1 MNELGATEQSFIKNL
16 NKFTMFGSKKNKE
29 AGNTNDTS
37 SSSSKSLSLNT
48 LVKGTSIK
56 GDIKAE
62 SDIRVDGKI
71 EGTLECGA
79 KVIIGPTGMVEG
91 EIKCANAVIEGRFDG
106 NLVVRETLSL
116 KETAIINGDAS
127 YDKLIV
133 QQGAVINAAIK
144 RNNQA
149 GNNGASKN
157 LKVSKDIVK
166 KTNGKVTA

>member
-1 MNELGATEQSFIKNL
+1 
-16 NKFTMFGSKKNKE
+16 MFGSKKNKE
-29 AGNTNDTS
+29 ASTS
-37 SSSSKSLSLNT
+37 NVSNSTGSKSLSLNT

-56 GDIKAE
+56 GDINAE

-71 EGTLECGA
+71 NGTLKCSA
-79 KVIIGPTGMVEG
+79 KVIIGPTGVVEG
-91 EIKCANAVIEGRFDG
+91 EITCVNAVIEGRFDG
-106 NLVVRETLSL
+106 NLVVKETLSL

-144 RNNQA
+144 RNNPS
-149 GNNGASKN
+149 GNNSATNN

>member
-1 MNELGATEQSFIKNL
+1 
-16 NKFTMFGSKKNKE
+16 MFGSKKNKE
-29 AGNTNDTS
+29 AGTNTDTAS
-37 SSSSKSLSLNT
+37 SGSRSLSLNT
-48 LVKGTSIK
+48 LVKGTVVK

-62 SDIRVDGKI
+62 SDIRIDGKI
-71 EGTLECGA
+71 EGTLECGS
-79 KVIIGPTGMVEG
+79 KVIIGPTGVVEG

-106 NLVVRETLSL
+106 NLVVQETLSL

-149 GNNGASKN
+149 GKNGTSNN
-157 LKVSKDIVK
+157 LKVAKDIVK
-166 KTNGKVTA
+166 KTNGKVTV

>member
-1 MNELGATEQSFIKNL
+1 
-16 NKFTMFGSKKNKE
+16 MFGSKKNKE
-29 AGNTNDTS
+29 ANTNTDTGS
-37 SSSSKSLSLNT
+37 TASKSGSLNT

-62 SDIRVDGKI
+62 SDIRIDGKI
-71 EGTLECGA
+71 NGTLNCSA
-79 KVIIGPTGMVEG
+79 KVIIGQTGLVEG
-91 EIKCANAVIEGRFDG
+91 EITCINAVIEGRFDG
-106 NLVVRETLSL
+106 NLVVKETLSL

-144 RNNQA
+144 RNNPSA
-149 GNNGASKN
+149 NNGASNN
-157 LKVSKDIVK
+157 LKASKDIVK

>member
-1 MNELGATEQSFIKNL
+1 
-16 NKFTMFGSKKNKE
+16 MFGSKKNKE
-29 AGNTNDTS
+29 ANISNDSTS
-37 SSSSKSLSLNT
+37 TGSKSLSLNT
-48 LVKGTSIK
+48 LVKGTVIK

-62 SDIRVDGKI
+62 SDIRIDGKI
-71 EGTLECGA
+71 EGTLDCSS
-79 KVIIGPTGMVEG
+79 KVIIGPTGVVEG
-91 EIKCANAVIEGRFDG
+91 EITCVNAVIEGRFDG
-106 NLVVRETLSL
+106 NLVVKETLSL

-144 RNNQA
+144 RNNPS
-149 GNNGASKN
+149 GNNGTTNN

>member
-1 MNELGATEQSFIKNL
+1 
-16 NKFTMFGSKKNKE
+16 MFGNKKNKE
-29 AGNTNDTS
+29 TGTNNES
-37 SSSSKSLSLNT
+37 SSNLKSRSLNT
-48 LVKGTSIK
+48 LVQGTAIT

-71 EGTLECGA
+71 NGTLSCEA

-91 EIKCANAVIEGRFDG
+91 EITCVNAVIEGRFDG
-106 NLVVRETLSL
+106 NLVVKEVLSL

-144 RNNQA
+144 RNNHS
-149 GNNGASKN
+149 GSNGVTNN

-166 KTNGKVTA
+166 KTNGKATV